1 MAVDP
6 EQAKAA
12 REFVSGGGTLHKY
25 MRAKLINGKWHEPRP
40 KAVKLNGAQIM
51 WDKRVFTV
59 ANVKLGGSPLLKANS
74 SSSALDG
81 HFHCFLSGVSGGG
94 QDQLD
99 FRASSKEEAERWVL
113 GVQACIG
120 KLD

>member
-6 EQAKAA
+6 EQAIAA
-12 REFVSGGGTLHKY
+12 REFVSGDGTLHKY